1 MNDGKKRQSYYSTNL
16 IGKEVLGRYHIVRKI
31 ASGGMGVVY
40 LARYTGAH
48 DFAKPVVVKII
59 LPGYASE
66 EQFLGMFIR
75 EAKILASLHH
85 PGIVEVID
93 FGEEADFYVMVLE
106 YVHGFQLREWAM
118 YRSHIGKFFS
128 IDVVLQMVIDVLEAL
143 HHAHTLK
150 TRDGDVRK
158 VIHRDISPSNVML
171 NSEGRIKLVD
181 FGIARMSNMTGGYNT
196 ETGSFRG
203 KLSYAAPER
212 FGKNE
217 LTAETD
223 IYSVGVMLHELLTGE
238 NEFYTGD
245 HASTI
250 ARVLNH
256 NVSSVLIRRPDA
268 PPRLDSIIARA
279 LAKDWELRYDSAM
292 EFANDLRKMLVQTES
307 RVREKIA
314 EQVKEDFG
322 KNMAAYLGCQSLE
335 DMEQAWRY
343 PSTFPMTDY
352 TLSNADEETI
362 NLAGESTES
371 PSRPRAITDVFRN
384 RYKTTLPPR
393 QQESDF
399 AFSNNV
405 RRGREP
411 GTDAGDVVPATSA
424 EVVFHVKPSV
434 VVATIVGIGIIIGLV
449 AFWILNQSPE
459 EPDQFY
465 LVQGD
470 GSKTESVTRPSNANA
485 SMPEPATT
493 GTEGETIDLSAGT
506 SPDAPIPVAGD
517 TKATKDKSSQ
527 TRKNKHSS
535 PAASKRLSEEEQL
548 MMLSTVFQKEQRSIE
563 RCLTN
568 NEAVLADI
576 DRIFVRFS
584 VNTKGHVIKSSV
596 VPARLKGTPLA
607 ACITKIA
614 KATHFPSLEQPLSF
628 AIPIAVTRT
637 KN

>member
-1 MNDGKKRQSYYSTNL
+1 MNSRKTQSYYSTNL
-16 IGKEVLGRYHIVRKI
+16 IGKQVLGRYHIVRKI

-118 YRSHIGKFFS
+118 YRTHIGKVFS
-128 IDVVLQMVIDVLEAL
+128 IDVILQIIIEVLEAL

-150 TRDGDVRK
+150 TRDGDARK
-158 VIHRDISPSNVML
+158 VVHRDISPSNVML
-171 NSEGRIKLVD
+171 TSEGRLKLVD

-250 ARVLNH
+250 ARVLGH
-256 NVSSVLIRRPDA
+256 HVSSVLIRRPDA
-268 PPRLDSIIARA
+268 PPRLDAIISKA
-279 LAKDWELRYDSAM
+279 LAKEWELRYRSAM
-292 EFANDLRKMLVQTES
+292 DFANDLRKMLVQTES
-307 RVREKIA
+307 RVKEKIA
-314 EQVKEDFG
+314 EQVKEDFNS
-322 KNMAAYLGCQSLE
+322 KMAAYLGCQSLD
-335 DMEQAWRY
+335 DMEHAWRY
-343 PSTFPMTDY
+343 PSTLPVADY
-352 TLSNADEETI
+352 TASNVDEQTI
-362 NLAGESTES
+362 NLKEESSELS
-371 PSRPRAITDVFRN
+371 DNPHPITDVFRS
-384 RYKTTLPPR
+384 RYKTSLPPR
-393 QQESDF
+393 NQEDAIALSIQRAQERPSDP
-399 AFSNNV
+399 AVVTASN
-405 RRGREP
+405 R
-411 GTDAGDVVPATSA
+411 A
-424 EVVFHVKPSV
+424 EVVFHIKPSV
-434 VVATIVGIGIIIGLV
+434 IIAAIIGIAVVIGLTV
-449 AFWILNQSPE
+449 FWFVNQSPH

-470 GSKTESVTRPSNANA
+470 GSKPPSTDTSPVPETPPKNTNA
-485 SMPEPATT
+485 EV
-493 GTEGETIDLSAGT
+493 DLSAGST
-506 SPDAPIPVAGD
+506 HPVPAPAEAGD
-517 TKATKDKSSQ
+517 TDRSAKPVQTTKSGRIPK
-527 TRKNKHSS
+527 TVPK
-535 PAASKRLSEEEQL
+535 PISEEDQL

-563 RCLTN
+563 RCLIN

-584 VNTKGHVIKSSV
+584 IDSKGLVTKSSI
-596 VPARLKGTPLA
+596 VPAQLKGTPLA
-607 ACITKIA
+607 ACITNIA
-614 KATHFPSLEQPLSF
+614 NRTRFPQLNQPLSF

-637 KN
+637 NN